1 MHGGSAPKPPEY
13 LENTESRTSWVMAG
27 QLEEDGNGGAELLLR
42 SAGEAGYRA
51 TPPFLASIQSAG
63 PNSGAVSTLVLLAA
77 AGE

>member
-1 MHGGSAPKPPEY
+1 
-13 LENTESRTSWVMAG
+13 MAG